1 MSHFTK
7 VQTKLSDLVC
17 LRQAL
22 ADLGYTSEEGSVE
35 VRGYRGARE
44 RADLV
49 VRTGSAYD
57 VGFRKAG
64 DVYELV
70 ADWWGV
76 ETGTGLTQEQFVQ
89 RLTQRYAY
97 HKVLTEVRKQ
107 GFTVATE
114 ETQGDQTIKVVV
126 RKWS

>member
-7 VQTKLSDLVC
+7 VHTKITDLVC
-17 LRQAL
+17 LKQAI
-22 ADLGYTSEEGSVE
+22 ADLGYTCEEGAVE

-49 VRTGSAYD
+49 IRTGSSYD
-57 VGFRKAG
+57 VGLRKVG
-64 DVYELV
+64 EGYELV

-76 ETGTGLTQEQFVQ
+76 ETGTGIPQDQFVN
-89 RLTQRYAY
+89 RLTQRYAL
-97 HKVLTEVRKQ
+97 HKVTTEAKKQ
-107 GFTVATE
+107 GFTVAE
-114 ETQGDQTIKVVV
+114 VENQADQTIKVVV

>member
-7 VQTKLSDLVC
+7 VHTKITDLVC
-17 LRQAL
+17 LKQAI
-22 ADLGYTSEEGSVE
+22 ADLGYTCEEGAVE

-49 VRTGSAYD
+49 IRTGSSYD
-57 VGFRKAG
+57 VGLRKVG
-64 DVYELV
+64 DGYELV

-76 ETGTGLTQEQFVQ
+76 ETGTGIPQDQFVN
-89 RLTQRYAY
+89 RLTQRYAL
-97 HKVLTEVRKQ
+97 HKVTTEAKKQ
-107 GFTVATE
+107 GFTVAE
-114 ETQGDQTIKVVV
+114 VENQADQTIKVVV

>member
-1 MSHFTK
+1 MSQFTK
-7 VQTKLSDLVC
+7 VQTKITDLVC
-17 LRQAL
+17 LKQAL
-22 ADLGYTSEEGSVE
+22 TDLGYQWQEGVGD

-44 RADLV
+44 QADLV
-49 VRTGSAYD
+49 VRTGSSYD
-57 VGFRKAG
+57 VGLRKVGEA
-64 DVYELV
+64 YEVV

-76 ETGTGLTQEQFVQ
+76 ETGTGMGQDDFMN

-97 HKVLTEVRKQ
+97 HKVIGEVRKQ

-114 ETQGDQTIKVVV
+114 ETQADRTIKVVV

>member
-7 VQTKLSDLVC
+7 VETKLSDLVC

-22 ADLGYTSEEGSVE
+22 TDLGYTSEEGAVE

-44 RADLV
+44 HADLV

-64 DVYELV
+64 EAYELV

-76 ETGTGLTQEQFVQ
+76 ETGTGLTQEQFVH

-126 RKWS
+126 RKWA